1 MREELGVESYP
12 CFFLHQP
19 LCCSILDNIMEGVF
33 AVDGEKRILF
43 FNKAAERITG
53 FSKDEAL
60 GKYCYDIFRSDSCET
75 HCFLDRSLREGT
87 GITGQKATIL
97 NKDGIIVP
105 VMISTSALRG
115 RDGTLTGGIEI
126 FHDLSEI
133 ETLRK
138 EVSRR
143 YSFRDIVTE
152 DARMKAILDI
162 LPEIAISDSTV
173 LIQGESGTGKELIA
187 RAIHDL
193 SHRRDAPLVPVNC
206 GALPDSLLESEL
218 FGYKKGAF
226 TGAVKDKPGRIAL
239 AEGGT
244 LFLDEVG
251 EMSPALQVKLLRFLE
266 QRRYMPLGGVEDIT
280 ADVRIIAATQK
291 DLSEMAKKGRF
302 RDDLYYRLNIIRIEL
317 PPLRERIEDVP
328 LLIDNF
334 IKRMNACL
342 NKSISGVS
350 EDALNI
356 LMNYR
361 FPGNVRE
368 LENIIERAAVL
379 CKGRIIDVENLP
391 SDILNAS
398 TVMGGRTGV
407 STSVAE
413 AEADAIRFAL
423 RKNRG
428 IRTKAARDLG
438 ISRTTLWR
446 KMRRHGIV

>member
-1 MREELGVESYP
+1 M
-12 CFFLHQP
+12 
-19 LCCSILDNIMEGVF
+19 
-33 AVDGEKRILF
+33 
-43 FNKAAERITG
+43 
-53 FSKDEAL
+53 
-60 GKYCYDIFRSDSCET
+60 
-75 HCFLDRSLREGT
+75 
-87 GITGQKATIL
+87 
-97 NKDGIIVP
+97 
-105 VMISTSALRG
+105 
-115 RDGTLTGGIEI
+115 
-126 FHDLSEI
+126 
-133 ETLRK
+133 
-138 EVSRR
+138 
-143 YSFRDIVTE
+143 
-152 DARMKAILDI
+152 
-162 LPEIAISDSTV
+162 
-173 LIQGESGTGKELIA
+173 
-187 RAIHDL
+187 
-193 SHRRDAPLVPVNC
+193 
-206 GALPDSLLESEL
+206 
-218 FGYKKGAF
+218 
-226 TGAVKDKPGRIAL
+226 
-239 AEGGT
+239 
-244 LFLDEVG
+244 
-251 EMSPALQVKLLRFLE
+251 
-266 QRRYMPLGGVEDIT
+266 
-280 ADVRIIAATQK
+280 
-291 DLSEMAKKGRF
+291 
-302 RDDLYYRLNIIRIEL
+302 

-342 NKSISGVS
+342 NKSIAGVS

-446 KMRRHGIV
+446 KMRRHGIL